1 MINKISTL
9 HCKSKNFFNEQLA
22 KHDITY
28 RQGRI
33 MALIAE
39 NPGISQSKLCEAIKL
54 DKGTVAKVILKLEE
68 DNYITKEINPN
79 DSRSFYIY
87 PSDSLLEIIPEFK
100 DVKKSWDEILTKGL
114 SDIEIQIF
122 KELLN
127 RAEKNAL
134 EYFK

>member
-39 NPGISQSKLCEAIKL
+39 NPGISQTKLCEAIKL

-68 DNYITKEINPN
+68 DNYITKELNPT

-87 PSDSLLEIIPEFK
+87 PSDSLLDVIPEFK
-100 DVKKSWDEILTKGL
+100 DVKKNWDDILTKGL

-122 KELLN
+122 KELLS

>member
-9 HCKSKNFFNEQLA
+9 HCKSKNYCNEQLA

-33 MALIAE
+33 MALIAD
-39 NPGISQSKLCEAIKL
+39 NPGISQTKLCEAIKL
-54 DKGTVAKVILKLEE
+54 DKGTVAKVIIKLEE

-87 PSDSLLEIIPEFK
+87 PTSALLDVIPEFK
-100 DVKKSWDEILTKGL
+100 EVKSSWDEIITKGL